1 MSPKSPS
8 KGDDGKNMET
18 LETSKKQCLHGKPI
32 EIIDNG
38 DNGDNGDIIPEV
50 VGKKNPLYDFNNVPA
65 IKKINPMF
73 DFNLRTMPVEKTV
86 DWSF

>member
-38 DNGDNGDIIPEV
+38 DNGDNGDNIRKVNE
-50 VGKKNPLYDFNNVPA
+50 KT
-65 IKKINPMF
+65 NPMF